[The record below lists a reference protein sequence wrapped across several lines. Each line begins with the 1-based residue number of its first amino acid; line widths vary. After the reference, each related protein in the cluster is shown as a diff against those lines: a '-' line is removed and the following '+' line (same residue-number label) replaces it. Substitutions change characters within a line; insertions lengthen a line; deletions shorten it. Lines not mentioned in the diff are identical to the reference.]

1 MGMFDFNPKDVTVAT
16 SEGYTNAPMLGA
28 YSAYGGLFESV
39 GKMMGFKD
47 EEDLLQEIYE
57 SSDFTTP
64 EGREKALQRIRAI
77 SPAKA
82 AELQKQ
88 ILEAAQTEANIVQT
102 ELATENAQV
111 EAMKKRKASIYMKD
125 FQRDASNEGLAL
137 NIQYYLQ
144 RHNFKFD
151 ADNPPTTLAKAR
163 EIIAKARKK
172 QKDAKSFQNDLDTW
186 ISTQQDLYVNKRAA
200 QDAGVIQTP
209 TAETEAFDTPVVT
222 STSTETEGN
231 DTPAPKDETPEG
243 FNPVTSPAG
252 PDFKGMHNGKM
263 GTWKYKYT
271 VSAGGQGGSGGWKHT
286 PDQVEEQYQGSTIT
300 VDGQQITSGNMESY
314 FNNFM

>member
-1 MGMFDFNPKDVTVAT
+1 MGMFDFNPNDVTVST
-16 SEGYTNAPMLGA
+16 SEGYTSAPMLGA
-28 YSAYGGLFESV
+28 YSAYGGLFQSV

-64 EGREKALQRIRAI
+64 EGREKALQRIRAVA
-77 SPAKA
+77 PEKA

-88 ILEAAQTEANIVQT
+88 ILEVAQTEANIVQT

-144 RHNFKFD
+144 RHNFEFD

-209 TAETEAFDTPVVT
+209 APETEAFDTPVVA
-222 STSTETEGN
+222 STSTETKGD

-271 VSAGGQGGSGGWKHT
+271 VAAGGQGGSGGWKHT

-300 VDGQQITSGNMESY
+300 VDGRQIKSGNLDSY
-314 FNNFM
+314 FAQWR

>member
-1 MGMFDFNPKDVTVAT
+1 MFDFNPDNVTVAT

-28 YSAYGGLFESV
+28 YSAYGGLFQSV

-57 SSDFTTP
+57 SSDFTTA
-64 EGREKALQRIRAI
+64 EGREKALQRIRAVA
-77 SPAKA
+77 PEKA

-102 ELATENAQV
+102 ELATENAQL
-111 EAMKKRKASIYMKD
+111 EAMKKRNASIYMKD

-137 NIQYYLQ
+137 NIQYFLQ
-144 RHNFKFD
+144 RYNFEFD
-151 ADNPPTTLAKAR
+151 VDNPPTTLAKAR

-186 ISTQQDLYVNKRAA
+186 ISTQQELYINKRAA

-209 TAETEAFDTPVVT
+209 TAETEAFDTPVVADT
-222 STSTETEGN
+222 STKTKSN

-263 GTWKYKYT
+263 GTWKYNYT
-271 VSAGGQGGSGGWKHT
+271 VAAGGQGGSGGWKHT

>member
-1 MGMFDFNPKDVTVAT
+1 MGMFDFNPDNVTVAT

-28 YSAYGGLFESV
+28 YSAYGGLFQSV

-57 SSDFTTP
+57 SSDFTTA
-64 EGREKALQRIRAI
+64 EGREKALQRIRAVA
-77 SPAKA
+77 PEKA

-102 ELATENAQV
+102 ELATENAQL
-111 EAMKKRKASIYMKD
+111 EAMKKRNASIYMKD

-137 NIQYYLQ
+137 NIQYFLQ
-144 RHNFKFD
+144 RYNFEFD
-151 ADNPPTTLAKAR
+151 VDNPPTTLAKAR

-186 ISTQQDLYVNKRAA
+186 ISTQQELYINKRAA

-209 TAETEAFDTPVVT
+209 TAETEAFDTPVVADT
-222 STSTETEGN
+222 STKTKSN

-263 GTWKYKYT
+263 GTWKYNYT
-271 VSAGGQGGSGGWKHT
+271 VAAGGQGGSGGWKHT